1 MNQKLFSKNFII
13 LLIGQSLSMFGN
25 NIIRFAISLYILE
38 ETQSASLY
46 GIVTAVSYIP
56 TILFSPFGGV
66 LADRCNKKKLMI
78 ILDSSYCAIAIIMG
92 SLFQRQGNFFLA
104 ASLLLIL
111 SVVSSFEGP
120 VSSACIPLIQ
130 HSENLTRANAI
141 SNQISSLS
149 GLIPPF
155 LSGILYGII
164 GSSRFH
170 TLMYLCAV
178 FFFLAAGME
187 LMLII
192 PQAPSTK
199 YFTITETIR
208 LDLCA
213 VLHLIFKERKY
224 IGETMLINGL
234 MMFLVT
240 PYLSIGT
247 TYLISVKLHLPAFWN
262 GTAQTTAGLAAIL
275 GGTFATLIAK
285 KFQTKNLH
293 LLLMAMGASF
303 FLLLPAMS
311 TNMIS
316 QTAFLLVC
324 LTSVLVLFFAN
335 TAGVFILSGMQKACP
350 KTMIGRLMAVF
361 NTLNNLTLPIG
372 IWTHGILYEK
382 CEKHLPCL
390 FGAIAVLTIGTAALG
405 KRVYAQLQKTEDV
418 YL

>member
-13 LLIGQSLSMFGN
+13 LLVGQSLSMFGN

-38 ETQSASLY
+38 KTQSASVY

-66 LADRCNKKKLMI
+66 LADRCNKKKLII

-92 SLFQRQGNFFLA
+92 SLFQKQGNFFLA

-111 SVVSSFEGP
+111 SVISSFEGP

-130 HSENLTRANAI
+130 HSKNLTRANAI

-149 GLIPPF
+149 GLITPF

-178 FFFLAAGME
+178 FFFLAAGTE
-187 LMLII
+187 LMLNI
-192 PQAPSTK
+192 PQAPLTK
-199 YFTITETIR
+199 YFTITETIQ
-208 LDLCA
+208 LDLRA

-224 IGETMLINGL
+224 ICETMLINGL

-247 TYLISVKLHLPAFWN
+247 TYLISVKLHLPSFWN
-262 GTAQTTAGLAAIL
+262 GTA
-275 GGTFATLIAK
+275 
-285 KFQTKNLH
+285 
-293 LLLMAMGASF
+293 
-303 FLLLPAMS
+303 
-311 TNMIS
+311 

-390 FGAIAVLTIGTAALG
+390 FGVIAVLTIGTAALG
-405 KRVYAQLQKTEDV
+405 KRVYVQLQNVEDV